1 MFDILVVDFF
11 VCWLFCLCILLWLIM
26 YPFVVLFM
34 PFLAVDYVFV
44 GCSVVYGCFIENE
57 AILPASAAAVRVPEL
72 IA

>member
-1 MFDILVVDFF
+1 MKMTKLLINTTCRGFD
-11 VCWLFCLCILLWLIM
+11 LFWQDQD
-26 YPFVVLFM
+26 YRWD
-34 PFLAVDYVFV
+34 AVDYVFV